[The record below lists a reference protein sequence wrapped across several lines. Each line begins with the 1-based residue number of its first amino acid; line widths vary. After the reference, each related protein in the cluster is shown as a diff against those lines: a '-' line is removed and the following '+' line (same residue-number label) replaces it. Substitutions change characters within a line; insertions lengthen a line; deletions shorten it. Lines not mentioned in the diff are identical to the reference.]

1 MQYEFPD
8 SALLI
13 FCKAPIA
20 GQVKTRLQPALNS
33 EQAAEAHRHLT
44 LITLKRATEQALCP
58 VILFCAPDSKHPFFQ
73 ACAET
78 YSLMLAEQVGSNLG
92 ERMHN
97 AFAVS
102 LAQYRHVVL
111 TGCDC
116 PSLKPADLR
125 QALAILHGEADVV
138 IAPAEDG
145 GYVLIGLSAPQPQ
158 LFRDMPWGTEQVM
171 IKTRERAKQAEIE
184 IYELPKQWDIDT
196 IFDWQRYLFENPC
209 DSQRVVSLC
218 TGNSEYRVLNK

>member
-20 GQVKTRLQPALNS
+20 GQVKTRLQPALNA
-33 EQAAEAHRHLT
+33 EQAAAVHRHLT
-44 LITLKRATEQALCP
+44 IMTLKRATERTLCP
-58 VILFCAPDSKHPFFQ
+58 VILFCAPDSTHPFFQ

-78 YSLMLAEQVGSNLG
+78 YGVILAEQIGVDLG

-97 AFAVS
+97 AFIAS

-116 PSLKPADLR
+116 PSLTPSDLR
-125 QALAILHGEADVV
+125 QSLAILHNEADAV

-145 GYVLIGLSAPQPQ
+145 GYVLIGLNDPQPQ
-158 LFRDMPWGTEQVM
+158 LFKDMRWGTEHVM
-171 IKTRERAKQAEIE
+171 NRTRERAKKEGLEIVEMAE
-184 IYELPKQWDIDT
+184 QWDVDN
-196 IFDWQRYLFENPC
+196 FADWQRYLLENPC
-209 DSQRVVSLC
+209 DL
-218 TGNSEYRVLNK
+218 